1 MADQLDQLD
10 QVLPDIASDRET
22 TWRANSRRRCAEA
35 RADWQD
41 VTLAE
46 IYAAG
51 GGACHVCGRQL
62 DAAAAWDADHVT
74 ALDAGGL
81 HELANLAPACVG
93 CNRSRQA
100 GPVLGSV
107 DAARR
112 RAALVS
118 LILAGQLE
126 ALGVPTM
133 PGRPDVGPHVLT
145 LRLAVQPG
153 YARMAA
159 ALAPEVRAVLNSP
172 SARVQL
178 AGAWLTVELPRPVR
192 DRVELAAMPAAGLA
206 VGLGLDAGGR
216 WARLDLATA
225 PHVLIGGQ
233 TGSGKSTALRAI
245 VAGLARSGACRLAL
259 ADSDADTFTPFARC
273 AALYAGV
280 AGDAAAAGD
289 LVMHVAE
296 VMNGRAA
303 GDGPPLVL
311 VVDEV
316 QTLDAA
322 ARAALLDIARRGRKR
337 AVHLLAA
344 TQYVRGDV
352 LDRTLTDQFGW
363 RLAGRVT
370 DATASRLILGQAG
383 AELLTGSGDML
394 LAHGGRVQRV
404 QVAFGRRADFSRLD
418 QLDQAPD
425 LVTWARPEH
434 VGHTENVERNG
445 AALAW
450 AIAYGADVSAA
461 AIRKRWA
468 CGMDRARTIRD
479 DARRLISEAEGLPL
493 LADRLTEGTGG

>member
-1 MADQLDQLD
+1 MEQTLIPPA
-10 QVLPDIASDRET
+10 RET
-22 TWRANSRRRCAEA
+22 AWRANSRRRCAA
-35 RADWQD
+35 AGADWQD
-41 VTLAE
+41 VTLAA
-46 IYAAG
+46 IHQAG
-51 GGACHVCGRQL
+51 RGRCHVCGAEL
-62 DAAAAWDADHVT
+62 DPAAAWDGDHVT

-81 HELANLAPACVG
+81 HELANLAPACPR
-93 CNRSRQA
+93 CNRARQA

-107 DAARR
+107 EAVRR
-112 RAALVS
+112 RAVLASV
-118 LILAGQLE
+118 ILAGQLG

-159 ALAPEVRAVLNSP
+159 ALGPEVRAALNSP

-216 WARLDLATA
+216 WCRLDLGQA

-245 VAGLARSGACRLAL
+245 VAGLARSGGCRLAL
-259 ADSDADTFTPFARC
+259 ADSDADTFTPFSRL

-296 VMNGRAA
+296 VMDRRAA

-311 VVDEV
+311 IVDEV

-337 AVHLLAA
+337 SVHLLAA

-383 AELLTGSGDML
+383 AELLHGRGDML
-394 LAHGGRVQRV
+394 LSHGGRVTRL
-404 QVAFGRRADFSRLD
+404 QVAYGTRADFSRLD
-418 QLDQAPD
+418 QVDQAPA
-425 LVTWARPEH
+425 LVTFARPEH
-434 VGHTENVERNG
+434 VGHAENAERNG

-450 AIAYGADVSAA
+450 AVAYGADVSAA

-468 CGMDRARTIRD
+468 CGMDRARVIRD

-493 LADRLTEGTGG
+493 PADRLTLDSGVNHYG